1 MAEKLVRITETVA
14 DLVIVFVDNILIV
27 IIVVLI
33 ELVII
38 ISVLLPA
45 GEPDNL
51 FIYLFIF

>member
-1 MAEKLVRITETVA
+1 MTEKLVRITETVA
-14 DLVIVFVDNILIV
+14 DLVIVFVGNILIV

-51 FIYLFIF
+51 FIYLFIY

>member
-1 MAEKLVRITETVA
+1 MTEKLVRITETVA
-14 DLVIVFVDNILIV
+14 DLVIVFVGNILIV

-45 GEPDNL
+45 GEPDD
-51 FIYLFIF
+51 